1 MPRLPELILLMM
13 PLSLRWLRLM
23 HDGQCESFGN
33 AALLLGL
40 NGLLHPGVRQVTAWR
55 SYLPPP
61 GRSLPGNH
69 QSGASCH

>member
-1 MPRLPELILLMM
+1 MPKLPELILLMM

-40 NGLLHPGVRQVTAWR
+40 NRLLHPGVRQVTA
-55 SYLPPP
+55 
-61 GRSLPGNH
+61 
-69 QSGASCH
+69 